1 MSPLTLGHLLF
12 LLLQLCLLSDPRIF
26 PLLAFVLPVWP
37 CSPVIPHRSSLTL
50 GLGAQARD
58 VNTCNTQGILRH
70 IHTRTHTHTRTHIRT
85 RTHTSAH
92 THTHTRTHTHAHA
105 HTHTRTHAHTHA
117 HAHTHTQAHTLVHS
131 RSSSTDLAPE
141 GPRAVPD
148 ALPSAH
154 ALTWS
159 ATFHPSSSSHASPFL
174 SPSSSASSPP
184 PA

>member
-70 IHTRTHTHTRTHIRT
+70 IHTRTHTHTRTHICT

-92 THTHTRTHTHAHA
+92 THTHTHTHTHAHA

-117 HAHTHTQAHTLVHS
+117 HAHTHTHARTHTRTHTHTHTHKRIHS
-131 RSSSTDLAPE
+131 YTAGAAVLTLRLKDLE
-141 GPRAVPD
+141 LCLMLC
-148 ALPSAH
+148 LP
-154 ALTWS
+154 LT
-159 ATFHPSSSSHASPFL
+159 L
-174 SPSSSASSPP
+174 
-184 PA
+184 